1 MAAEMYELIKCC
13 IPCVRTCMVSLTSH
27 DIMVW
32 TCYLFYSG
40 ESEVQRV
47 K

>member
-1 MAAEMYELIKCC
+1 MAAEMYELIKCYM
-13 IPCVRTCMVSLTSH
+13 PCVRTWAVSLTSH
-27 DIMVW
+27 NFMVW

-40 ESEVQRV
+40 ELEVQRV